1 MSFNRIILLLS
12 IILCFSACKSK
23 ADFTIEIPAKIQINQ
38 SLNIS
43 ISTRLEENSKITY
56 FLDGKEISNK
66 QKATIDI
73 KNYRLGKHTIK
84 VSIGENDDIVSKE
97 KVIIFLATKK
107 PKVYGYK
114 VINTYPH
121 DRNAFTQGLEFHDNE
136 LYESTGQRGQSVLR
150 KVDLKT
156 GEVLKEHPLAD
167 KYFGEG
173 MTIFNNKVYQLTW
186 QNKIGFIYDVD
197 TFKTLKTFN
206 YNQSKEGWGLTHNDT
221 HLIKSDG
228 TEKIWFL
235 NPENGQEESYIE
247 VYTNKRLVKEL
258 NELEYVNGEIYANIW
273 MKNAITIINPKN
285 GTVEA
290 IINLNGLTDHLDNK
304 TIAQSQDK
312 VLNGIAYNPNTNK
325 LYVTGKNWD
334 KLFEIEIIK

>member
-1 MSFNRIILLLS
+1 MDFNRIILLFSIVLS
-12 IILCFSACKSK
+12 FSACKTE
-23 ADFTIEIPAKIQINQ
+23 ADYTLETPTKIQINKP
-38 SLNIS
+38 LNIS
-43 ISTRLEENSKITY
+43 ISTPVKENLKITY
-56 FLDGKEISNK
+56 FLDGKEIGSGL
-66 QKATIDI
+66 KATIDI
-73 KNYRLGKHTIK
+73 KNYRLGKHSLK
-84 VSIGENDDIVSKE
+84 ASIGEHDDIINKE
-97 KVIIFLATKK
+97 KTVIFLAETK

-121 DRNAFTQGLEFHDNE
+121 DREAFTQGLEFHNNE

-150 KVDLKT
+150 KVELKT
-156 GEVLKEHPLAD
+156 GKVLKEQPLAN

-173 MTIFNNKVYQLTW
+173 MTIFNNQVYQLTW
-186 QNKIGFIYDVD
+186 QSNIGFIHDIN

-206 YNQSKEGWGLTHNDT
+206 YNKSKEGWGLTHNET

-228 TEKIWFL
+228 TEKLWFL

-273 MKNAITIINPKN
+273 MKNAITIIDPKN
-285 GTVEA
+285 GTVKA
-290 IINLNGLTDHLDNK
+290 IINLNGLTDYLDNK

>member
-1 MSFNRIILLLS
+1 MTFNRIFLLLS
-12 IILCFSACKSK
+12 IILCFSACKSN
-23 ADFTIEIPAKIQINQ
+23 ADFNLETPTKIQINQ
-38 SLNIS
+38 PLNVS
-43 ISTRLEENSKITY
+43 VSSSTDENSKITY
-56 FLDGKEISNK
+56 FLDGKEIGSGTK
-66 QKATIDI
+66 VSLDI
-73 KNYRLGKHTIK
+73 KNYRLGKHILK
-84 VSIGENDDIVSKE
+84 ANIGENDDVISKE
-97 KVIIFLATKK
+97 KVIIFLADIK

-114 VINTYPH
+114 IINTYPH
-121 DRNAFTQGLEFHDNE
+121 DRESFTQGLEFHNNE
-136 LYESTGQRGQSVLR
+136 LYEGTGQRGQSVLR
-150 KVDLKT
+150 KVDLET
-156 GEVLKEHPLAD
+156 GKMLQEQPLAS

-173 MTIFNNKVYQLTW
+173 ITIFNNKIYQLTW
-186 QNKIGFIYDVD
+186 QSNIGLIYDVN

-206 YNQSKEGWGLTHNDT
+206 YNKSKEGWGLTHNDT

-247 VYTNKRLVKEL
+247 VYTNKRHVEEL

-285 GTVEA
+285 GTVKA
-290 IINLNGLTDHLDNK
+290 VINLNGLTDHLDNK